1 MRRSAASPEP
11 PSLRRACLLPAS
23 LLLAALLLA
32 PSWAH
37 GADEVAPDEAQNGR
51 IRHLLR
57 RTTFGVRSADVEE
70 VKRLGVEAW
79 LERQLEPDAIPDRE
93 VEDRLKGYESLKL
106 TGAEY
111 WKMLEERAPREGP
124 PGPGEDRIAA
134 AQRRQA
140 ELNRLRE
147 MAAREVPASVL
158 VRAVYSQRQL
168 QEVMLEFWRN
178 HFNVDVTKDDV
189 RYYVAEWE
197 GQVLRKHLWG
207 SFEDLLMA
215 TAKHPAMLFYLDNH
229 VSQAPLARADRVL
242 RGRDAGRTNG
252 LNENYA
258 RELMELHTV
267 GVDNGYDQDDVIQLA
282 LVLTGWS
289 IGGGA
294 ERGTFTFREAY
305 HARGPKKVMGK
316 TVKGEGLDE
325 GEDMVRF
332 LAAHKNTRQF
342 VCTKLVRF
350 LVADDPPEAIVKAA
364 VDAWG
369 KSKGSLRDVTRAI
382 LTHPDFYAAKHV
394 ATKAKTPFEFVAS
407 ALRVTG
413 ADVQRPDAVM
423 GRLADMYQDLYRCED
438 PTGYSDRAVDW
449 MDPGVLAVRWQFAAD
464 LLHGRLA
471 GVKVDQSPLL
481 AESRQNPEVWE
492 YVLIDGLLAGQQPGT
507 LTMAPFRKRVNDVRR
522 EARTMRPQ
530 ERQREFQVLA
540 TLLLGAPEFQRQ

>member
-1 MRRSAASPEP
+1 MRTLHRVVLLVAVAASVI
-11 PSLRRACLLPAS
+11 LAS
-23 LLLAALLLA
+23 VPFSSGTGGSGVAAA
-32 PSWAH
+32 E
-37 GADEVAPDEAQNGR
+37 EVAGDQAADKR

-57 RTTFGVRSADVEE
+57 RATFGARSADIEE

-79 LERQLEPDAIPDRE
+79 VDRQLAPDAIPDRE

-106 TGAEY
+106 SGAEY
-111 WKMLEERAPREGP
+111 WKMLQDKTPREMP

-140 ELNRLRE
+140 EANRLRE
-147 MAAREVPASVL
+147 LAAREVPAAVL
-158 VRAVYSQRQL
+158 LRAVYSQRQL

-178 HFNVDVTKDDV
+178 HFNVDVSKDDV

-197 GQVLRKHLWG
+197 GQVLRKHMWG
-207 SFEDLLMA
+207 SFEDLLLA

-242 RGRDAGRTNG
+242 RGRDEGRTNG

-267 GVDNGYDQDDVIQLA
+267 GVDNGYDQDDVIQLS

-289 IGGGA
+289 IGNGDA
-294 ERGTFTFREAY
+294 DRGQFMFREGY
-305 HARGPKKVMGK
+305 HARGPKRVMGK
-316 TVKGEGLDE
+316 TVKGEGVDE
-325 GEDMVRF
+325 GEDMIRF
-332 LAAHKNTRQF
+332 LAGHKNTRQF

-350 LVADDPPEAIVKAA
+350 LVADEPPESIVKAA

-369 KSKGSLRDVTRAI
+369 RTKGSLKDVTRAI
-382 LTHPDFYAAKHV
+382 LLHPDFHAPANV

-407 ALRVTG
+407 ALRVVG
-413 ADVQRPDAVM
+413 ADVQSPQTVL

-449 MDPGVLAVRWQFAAD
+449 MDPGVLAVRWQFASD

-471 GVKVDQSPLL
+471 GVKVDQSAVL
-481 AESRQNPEVWE
+481 AESRQSPEVWE
-492 YVLIDGLLAGQQPGT
+492 YALVDGLLAGQQPGT

-530 ERQREFQVLA
+530 ERQKEFQVLA
-540 TLLLGAPEFQRQ
+540 TLLLGSPEFQRQ